1 MIITISK
8 FHQSTY
14 SNTDEDKWT
23 DLKLCLFYSRK
34 DTCDLTGGIK
44 GSQLHRKDA
53 RWLNTDVESE

>member
-34 DTCDLTGGIK
+34 DTCDLTVEEVNFAVKTHGG
-44 GSQLHRKDA
+44 
-53 RWLNTDVESE
+53 